1 MNHLKEIVKNDCATE
16 TCKHQRELKLV
27 NRIQGQVGGIGN
39 MLEQGRYCLDVI
51 NQVRAARAA
60 LKTLETR
67 ILETHLRTCVSDSF
81 KQSDASVQD
90 EKIQEILDLF
100 RRYESE

>member
-1 MNHLKEIVKNDCATE
+1 MNHLEEIVKNDCATE

-81 KQSDASVQD
+81 KQSDASAQD
-90 EKIQEILDLF
+90 KKIQEILDLF

>member
-1 MNHLKEIVKNDCATE
+1 LKHLE
-16 TCKHQRELKLV
+16 TLPSKHCSTSECKHQRELKSV
-27 NRIQGQVGGIGN
+27 NRIKGQVGGIGN
-39 MLEQGRYCLDVI
+39 MLEQDRYCLDVI
-51 NQVRAARAA
+51 AQIRAARAA

-67 ILETHLRTCVSDSF
+67 ILETHLRTCVIDAF
-81 KQSDASVQD
+81 KQPDAGAQD